1 MQLEKGLVILEA
13 TAPMESFRESSATV
27 TSHACMYVLACVRI
41 CMYVHMCA
49 YVSKVYICKALHP
62 S

>member
-27 TSHACMYVLACVRI
+27 TSHACVCTYFHVRSYI
-41 CMYVHMCA
+41 CVHMSRRCMFT
-49 YVSKVYICKALHP
+49 ALQP
-62 S
+62 L